1 MNDGITKGDTLTGLA
16 RSAIAR
22 KLGLSFDEPET
33 VDADWLQEK
42 AATFVTLQMHGNLRG
57 CIGTLEAH
65 RSLIEDVRANAV
77 AAAFHDSR
85 FAPLNIP
92 LNIDEFAHVQIEVS
106 VLSVP
111 EPMHAQNEAIACS
124 RLRPGIDGVVI
135 KFGSYKATFLPQV
148 WDQLPEPKKFMA
160 HLKVKAGLPADFW
173 HPEVLLYK
181 YQVNKYR
188 EHEDVFSE

>member
-1 MNDGITKGDTLTGLA
+1 MSDAITRSETLTGLA
-16 RSAIAR
+16 RAAIAR
-22 KLGLSFDEPET
+22 KLGLSFDEPVTAE
-33 VDADWLQEK
+33 ADWLQER

-57 CIGTLEAH
+57 CVGTLEAH
-65 RSLIEDVRANAV
+65 RSLIEDVRGNAV

-85 FAPLNIP
+85 FAPLSAE
-92 LNIDEFAHVQIEVS
+92 EFVQIQIEVS
-106 VLSVP
+106 VLSIP
-111 EPMHAQNEAIACS
+111 EAMHACSESIACS

-135 KFGSYKATFLPQV
+135 KFGTHKATFLPQV
-148 WDQLPEPKKFMA
+148 WDQLPEPKNFMA
-160 HLKVKAGLPADFW
+160 HLKIKAGLAIDFW

>member
-1 MNDGITKGDTLTGLA
+1 MNDVITRGGILTGLA
-16 RSAIAR
+16 RAAIAR
-22 KLGLSFDEPET
+22 KLGISFDEPVT
-33 VDADWLQEK
+33 TAADWLQER

-85 FAPLNIP
+85 FAPLNTE
-92 LNIDEFAHVQIEVS
+92 EFAHVQIEVS

-111 EPMHAQNEAIACS
+111 EAMHARSEAIACS

-135 KFGSYKATFLPQV
+135 KFEAHKATFLPQV
-148 WDQLPEPKKFMA
+148 WDQLPEPKNFMA
-160 HLKVKAGLPADFW
+160 HLKIKAGLAADFW

-188 EHEDVFSE
+188 EHEDRSSE

>member
-1 MNDGITKGDTLTGLA
+1 VNNTISRGDILTKLA
-16 RSAIAR
+16 RAAIAR
-22 KLGLSFDEPET
+22 ELSIPFDEPVSIE
-33 VDADWLQEK
+33 ADEMQEK
-42 AATFVTLQMHGNLRG
+42 VATFVTLQMHGKLRG

-85 FAPLNIP
+85 FEPLTAGE
-92 LNIDEFAHVQIEVS
+92 LTHVQLEVS

-111 EPMHAQNEAIACS
+111 EAMHAHSEAIVFS

-135 KFGSYKATFLPQV
+135 KFGAHKATFLPQV
-148 WDQLPEPKKFMA
+148 WDQLPEPKDFMA
-160 HLKVKAGLPADFW
+160 HLKVKAGLAADFW
-173 HPEVLLYK
+173 DPEVMLYK

-188 EHEDVFSE
+188 EHEDRSSD

>member
-1 MNDGITKGDTLTGLA
+1 MSNTISRGDILTKLA
-16 RSAIAR
+16 RAAIAR
-22 KLGLSFDEPET
+22 ELDIPFDEPVTVET
-33 VDADWLQEK
+33 GGLQER
-42 AATFVTLQMHGNLRG
+42 AATFVTLQMHGKLRG

-85 FAPLNIP
+85 FEPLSV
-92 LNIDEFAHVQIEVS
+92 DEFTHIQIEVS

-111 EPMHAQNEAIACS
+111 EAMHARSEAIACS

-135 KFGSYKATFLPQV
+135 KFEAHKATYLPQV
-148 WDQLPEPKKFMA
+148 WDQLPEPKNFMA
-160 HLKVKAGLPADFW
+160 HLKVKAGLAADFW
-173 HPEVLLYK
+173 HPEILLYK

-188 EHEDVFSE
+188 EHEDASSG